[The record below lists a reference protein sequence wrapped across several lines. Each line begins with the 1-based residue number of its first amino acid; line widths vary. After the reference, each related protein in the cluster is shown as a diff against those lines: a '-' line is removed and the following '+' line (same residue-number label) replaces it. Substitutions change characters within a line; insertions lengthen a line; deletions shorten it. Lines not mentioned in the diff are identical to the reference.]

1 MVFILRSQALALAC
15 ALSFALAG
23 CSVFGDLSYG
33 QPSAGLKTAALTGA
47 YVPLDTPHLLVF
59 ERWGAAVVVAPHVAA
74 TNAHNLNMVPSDA
87 LLAVSRDYDLIFF
100 RTDRE
105 KLAPTAEARTG
116 QAIIAYGQGN
126 HQDLREASGTVLAVG
141 VHVAPI
147 CPNCAEQLAI
157 TYDAEAG
164 PGFSGGPLVDAN
176 SGAVVGLTFGF
187 REGEGVKAGRR
198 MFAYPIDLVLAEM
211 HRLLGPQGPKS

>member
-1 MVFILRSQALALAC
+1 M
-15 ALSFALAG
+15 
-23 CSVFGDLSYG
+23 FGDSPYG

-74 TNAHNLNMVPSDA
+74 TNAHNLNMVPAGA

-105 KLAPTAEARTG
+105 TTPETAVAVPG
-116 QAIIAYGQGN
+116 QAIIAYGQGS

-141 VHVAPI
+141 VHVASI
-147 CPNCAEQLAI
+147 CPTCADQLAI

-164 PGFSGGPLVDAN
+164 PGFSGGPLVDAE
-176 SGAVVGLTFGF
+176 SGALLGITFGF

-198 MFAYPIDLVLAEM
+198 MFAYPIALVLTEM
-211 HRLLGPQGPKS
+211 HHLLGENTPKS